1 MEAPKYLL
9 QKKLLQKSVLFIVGF
24 SILFMIIYQP
34 FSATAWFGFYPLSKF
49 LTTVLFYIIS
59 VAILIVSKK
68 VLFIYQSKHDLSIT
82 IYSLWISS
90 EFILIGVLYLLFT
103 EVIDKNE
110 QAFSIGTILRTS
122 LCVGLILSI
131 PYIIITLY
139 AGYRAKA
146 EELSILL
153 LQRKMR
159 NLPHEPHLINL
170 YDYNDSMKI
179 SIYDDAILYIESQ
192 DNYVQIYYE
201 MDEKMRSYLLRVRTQ
216 KLEEQ
221 LTNTTLIRC
230 HRSFI
235 ININKIKLY
244 KNEHNRA
251 TAVLTNP
258 NAKNIP
264 ISKSYYKAVTEII
277 SSKGCPQE

>member
-9 QKKLLQKSVLFIVGF
+9 QKKLLRKSVLFIVGF

-34 FSATAWFGFYPLSKF
+34 FSATSWFGFYPFSKF
-49 LTTVLFYIIS
+49 ITTVLFYIIS

-82 IYSLWISS
+82 IYSLWIGS

-110 QAFSIGTILRTS
+110 QAFSIETIFRTS

-131 PYIIITLY
+131 PYTIIILY

-244 KNEHNRA
+244 RNEHNRA

>member
-9 QKKLLQKSVLFIVGF
+9 QKKLLWESVIFIVGF

-34 FSATAWFGFYPLSKF
+34 FSTTAWFGFYPLSTL
-49 LTTVLFYIIS
+49 LTTIIFYIIS
-59 VAILIVSKK
+59 VAILIVSKQL
-68 VLFIYQSKHDLSIT
+68 LFVYQSKHKLSIT
-82 IYSLWISS
+82 IYSIWIVC
-90 EFILIGVLYLLFT
+90 EFILIGVLYMLFT
-103 EVIDKNE
+103 NTIDKNE
-110 QAFSIGTILRTS
+110 HALSFGTILRTS

-131 PYIIITLY
+131 PYTIITLY
-139 AGYRAKA
+139 AGYKAKT

-192 DNYVQIYYE
+192 DNYVQIFYE
-201 MDEKMRSYLLRVRTQ
+201 MDEKLRSYLLRVRTQ

-221 LTNTTLIRC
+221 LTDTTLIRC

-277 SSKGCPQE
+277 NSKGCPQE

>member
-9 QKKLLQKSVLFIVGF
+9 EKKLLWKSVIFILGF
-24 SILFMIIYQP
+24 SILFMIIYKP
-34 FSATAWFGFYPLSKF
+34 FSTTAWFGFYPFRKLI
-49 LTTVLFYIIS
+49 TTIIFYLIS
-59 VAILIVSKK
+59 VLILVVSKQ
-68 VLFIYQSKHDLSIT
+68 LLYIYQSKHKLSIT
-82 IYSLWISS
+82 KYSLWIGC

-103 EVIDKNE
+103 ESIDKEEHVLSFN
-110 QAFSIGTILRTS
+110 TILKTS

-131 PYIIITLY
+131 PYTIITLY
-139 AGYRAKA
+139 AGYKAKT

-159 NLPHEPHLINL
+159 NLPKEPHLINL

-192 DNYVQIYYE
+192 DNYVQIFYE
-201 MDEKMRSYLLRVRTQ
+201 MDEKLKSYLLRVRTQ

-221 LTNTTLIRC
+221 LTNTSLIRC

-264 ISKSYYKAVTEII
+264 ISKSYYKTITEII
-277 SSKGCPQE
+277 SSNSCPQE